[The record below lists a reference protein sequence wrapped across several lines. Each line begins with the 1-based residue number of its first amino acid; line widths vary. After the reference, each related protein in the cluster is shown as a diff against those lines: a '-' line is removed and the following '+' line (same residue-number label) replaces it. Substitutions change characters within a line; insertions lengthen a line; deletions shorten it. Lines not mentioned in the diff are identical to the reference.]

1 MPVSEQVGRPF
12 VELNIVDFLCYMYG
26 EQKTND
32 MLEAAAKAGEA
43 SASKSG
49 SKRKASQVGMINYGA
64 DGDSFNLEV
73 EAMRKRYS
81 ALSKWLVHLMVEK
94 RGGPAAP
101 APAAAAAGS
110 AAAAAGSAAAGSA
123 AVVEV

>member
-12 VELNIVDFLCYMYG
+12 VELQIIDFLFYMYG
-26 EQKTND
+26 EQKTAD

-43 SASKSG
+43 SASASR
-49 SKRKASQVGMINYGA
+49 SKRKASQAGMINYGA
-64 DGDSFNLEV
+64 DAVTFDLEV

-94 RGGPAAP
+94 RGGPA
-101 APAAAAAGS
+101 
-110 AAAAAGSAAAGSA
+110 
-123 AVVEV
+123 VVEM